1 MQISFRSARV
11 ASRSLVCSLALQE
24 KDIGDLQSRIF
35 STHLRKTNKSEAATD
50 LGVSLQKYTVE
61 GHREAGTKILLH
73 RIGRKALAYR
83 SYVVSTSPGSI
94 PRMGS
99 NSVVAP
105 VTIAAFRA
113 LPSTVCKGVDCGHT
127 VLDVYSMELWLH
139 TIMFACC
146 SASLTSFGVKNVFR

>member
-11 ASRSLVCSLALQE
+11 ASRSPPGEGQRRIAEL
-24 KDIGDLQSRIF
+24 DLQHS
-35 STHLRKTNKSEAATD
+35 LRKTNKSEAATD

-105 VTIAAFRA
+105 VTVAAFRA

-127 VLDVYSMELWLH
+127 VLDVDSMELLLH
-139 TIMFACC
+139 NIMFACC